1 MSIMLILTNF
11 LLLYPPKASQ
21 ALGYYC
27 VQKGRN
33 SGGEE
38 EKDGENYNEDE
49 NEEGGE
55 GIG

>member
-1 MSIMLILTNF
+1 MLILTNF

-38 EKDGENYNEDE
+38 EKDGENDNEDE